1 MSLRFFCAANV
12 VTASVAA
19 RAFSSH
25 RRSETTKTLNAPV
38 CFIPPSSP
46 GSTLETCSQERMRE
60 TVLDSQAWLDATE
73 ELGASCRLEG
83 RGTLS
88 E

>member
-25 RRSETTKTLNAPV
+25 RRSETTK
-38 CFIPPSSP
+38 
-46 GSTLETCSQERMRE
+46 ECSEDKIKHLTKVWNPNHFFEQIGWE
-60 TVLDSQAWLDATE
+60 
-73 ELGASCRLEG
+73 
-83 RGTLS
+83 
-88 E
+88 